1 MSAFDRRHDLA
12 IDTATFVIAGQCAS
26 AGIEAGHA
34 APGSRMTGEF
44 ALGYVWGVCEGVHE
58 ICEIAFSKEW
68 LAAVAIVYL
77 NVYGNSLGAESCGRA
92 LRLQESPA
100 GDFGRGMTL
109 GRQEATARLR
119 SEGGAPKG
127 LAEFLAS

>member
-12 IDTATFVIAGQCAS
+12 IDAATFMIAAQCTG
-26 AGIEAGHA
+26 AGIEAGRVPA
-34 APGSRMTGEF
+34 GSPMTGEF
-44 ALGYVWGVCEGVHE
+44 ALGYVWGVCDGVHE
-58 ICEIAFSKEW
+58 ISEIAFSKEW

-77 NVYGNSLGAESCGRA
+77 NVYGSPLGAESCGRA

-100 GDFGRGMTL
+100 GDFGSGMTL
-109 GRQEATARLR
+109 GRQEAMARLR

>member
-12 IDTATFVIAGQCAS
+12 IDTATFMIAAQCAS
-26 AGIEAGHA
+26 AGIEAGHV
-34 APGSRMTGEF
+34 APDGRLTGEF
-44 ALGYVWGVCEGVHE
+44 ALGYIWGICEGVHE
-58 ICEIAFSKEW
+58 IYEIAFSKEW

-77 NVYGNSLGAESCGRA
+77 KVYGSPLGAESCGRA

-100 GDFGRGMTL
+100 GDFGAGATL
-109 GRQEATARLR
+109 GRQEAMALLR
-119 SEGGAPKG
+119 SEGGAPQG

>member
-12 IDTATFVIAGQCAS
+12 IDTASFMIAAQCAS
-26 AGIEAGHA
+26 AGVEAGHVPA
-34 APGSRMTGEF
+34 GSRMTEEF

-58 ICEIAFSKEW
+58 IYEIAFSKEW

-77 NVYGNSLGAESCGRA
+77 NVYGSPLGAESCGRA

-100 GDFGRGMTL
+100 GEFGSGMTL
-109 GRQEATARLR
+109 GRTEAMALLR
-119 SEGGAPKG
+119 GEGGAPKG
-127 LAEFLAS
+127 LAAFLSS

>member
-12 IDTATFVIAGQCAS
+12 IDTATFMIAAQCAS
-26 AGIEAGHA
+26 AGIDAGHVA
-34 APGSRMTGEF
+34 AVSRLTGEL
-44 ALGYVWGVCEGVHE
+44 ALGYVWGVCESVHE
-58 ICEIAFSKEW
+58 IYEIAFSKEW

-77 NVYGNSLGAESCGRA
+77 NVYGSPLSAESCGRA

-109 GRQEATARLR
+109 GRQEAMACLR
-119 SEGGAPKG
+119 SEGGAPRG